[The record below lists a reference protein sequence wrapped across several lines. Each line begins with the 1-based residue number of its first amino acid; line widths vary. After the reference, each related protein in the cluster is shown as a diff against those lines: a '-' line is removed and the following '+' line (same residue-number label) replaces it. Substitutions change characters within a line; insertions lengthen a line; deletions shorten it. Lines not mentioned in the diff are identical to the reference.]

1 MKKIFP
7 YLLALPMLAGAVA
20 HVVMPAAYA
29 PMVPDFIPLTLANV
43 LAAIAE
49 LVVGVALIIPRY
61 RKMGGLLF
69 LLLMIAFL
77 PLHVWD
83 LFREQPA
90 IGEPPAPAIRVAV
103 QFLLIYAGWWV
114 YRNFD

>member
-7 YLLALPMLAGAVA
+7 YILALPMLAGGIA
-20 HVVMPAAYA
+20 HVVMPEAYQ
-29 PMVPDFIPLTLANV
+29 PMIPSFIPPMLANI

-49 LVVGVALIIPRY
+49 LVVGVALILPKY
-61 RKMGGLLF
+61 RRMGGLLF
-69 LLLMIAFL
+69 MLLMIAFL

-83 LFREQPA
+83 LFRENPA
-90 IGEPPAPAIRVAV
+90 IGDPPAPAIRVGV

-114 YRNFD
+114 YRNYD